1 MTTRPQ
7 TPPGYV
13 LDLAPLGQTE
23 AFRIAGRRVAAV
35 LEDREL
41 VPGSRQPL
49 CPREL
54 RPGMGIPGVDFDGLA
69 EAGEGLV
76 HLALALSPLCPDDC
90 GPNPSLSTIAHAMN
104 PAPPDRVNAQH
115 PSLVV
120 GRRSTPQDRS
130 SGQLETS
137 GRQGSPRSSE
147 YAGPSRADDQ
157 FIPYRSQA
165 TRRQCQPCGRCKVA
179 AIPAFMRLPRMDVS
193 HTGGGSRTHTGVS
206 AQRILSPQR
215 LPFRHAGSCG
225 EVSTGRRCHK
235 RKEPGRPGR
244 FAIGAGPIRSRSDRS
259 GGTPIHDQHGPHHR
273 YRGIPLLRPIYL
285 ASQRPATDPRGSVRG
300 SSRRRHR
307 LS

>member
-76 HLALALSPLCPDDC
+76 HLALALSPHCPDDC
-90 GPNPSLSTIAHAMN
+90 GPNPSISTIAYAMN

-115 PSLVV
+115 PFSCRRAPFHTAGQVV
-120 GRRSTPQDRS
+120 
-130 SGQLETS
+130 GQLETS

-165 TRRQCQPCGRCKVA
+165 TRRQCQPCGHCKVA
-179 AIPAFMRLPRMDVS
+179 AIPAFMRLPRIDVS
-193 HTGGGSRTHTGVS
+193 HYRRWDLNPHGGFPPEDFKSSASAIPPRRLLRRTIDR
-206 AQRILSPQR
+206 QDMPQ
-215 LPFRHAGSCG
+215 
-225 EVSTGRRCHK
+225 
-235 RKEPGRPGR
+235 KER
-244 FAIGAGPIRSRSDRS
+244 AGPARPDRDRRWSD
-259 GGTPIHDQHGPHHR
+259 
-273 YRGIPLLRPIYL
+273 
-285 ASQRPATDPRGSVRG
+285 SQ
-300 SSRRRHR
+300 
-307 LS
+307 